1 MLTHIT
7 TSEKLKEE
15 AEEIQSFLEITISD
29 NIEEAKQR
37 ATDLSVYNARTGKML
52 ADAKYHLADKMKSEV
67 MDIIRFQAK
76 DAYATAKA
84 TNLLCDSVC
93 RDEKY
98 LVDWIERL
106 NRSTVHQIDLIRTF
120 ISLEKELMKNSP
132 MQP

>member
-7 TSEKLKEE
+7 SIEKLKEE
-15 AEEIQSFLEITISD
+15 AEKIQAFLEITISD

-84 TNLLCDSVC
+84 VNLLCDSVC

-98 LVDWIERL
+98 LVDWFERL
-106 NRSTVHQIDLIRTF
+106 NRATVHQIDIIRTF
-120 ISLEKELMKNSP
+120 ISLEKELMRNSP
-132 MQP
+132 MQT